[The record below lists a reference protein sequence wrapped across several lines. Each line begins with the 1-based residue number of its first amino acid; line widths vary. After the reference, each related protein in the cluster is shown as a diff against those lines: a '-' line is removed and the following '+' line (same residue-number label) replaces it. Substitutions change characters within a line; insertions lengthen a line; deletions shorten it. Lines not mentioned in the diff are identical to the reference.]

1 MDPRISIA
9 MGLASNCL
17 EHCSSCVQMNC
28 TLCLYVLSLC
38 FCQEF
43 KLPVVIFDMSREY
56 KKFDAQRLQLR
67 LDLLVYPTLP
77 LKLASRQLYLIPEH
91 AAIASSA
98 CTLSLEHMISS
109 HMLLTTT
116 YVCTLALQYVTELDV
131 CV

>member
-1 MDPRISIA
+1 
-9 MGLASNCL
+9 
-17 EHCSSCVQMNC
+17 
-28 TLCLYVLSLC
+28 
-38 FCQEF
+38 
-43 KLPVVIFDMSREY
+43 MSREY
-56 KKFDAQRLQLR
+56 KKFDAQR

-131 CV
+131 CVSGIRQ